1 MTMAQN
7 GKQIGFL
14 ASVDVFADSMS
25 EQYMN
30 GGTRNG
36 MLIIASDGNQTA
48 RILDGNDDTLLDAL
62 STVLYSDEGLF
73 KLLEDS
79 LALARVA
86 ILKDHQDD
94 DTD

>member
-1 MTMAQN
+1 
-7 GKQIGFL
+7 
-14 ASVDVFADSMS
+14 
-25 EQYMN
+25 
-30 GGTRNG
+30 

-62 STVLYSDEGLF
+62 STVLFRDDGLF

-86 ILKDHQDD
+86 ILKDQQDD

>member
-30 GGTRNG
+30 RGTRNG

-62 STVLYSDEGLF
+62 STALFRDDALF

-86 ILKDHQDD
+86 MIKDQQDN